1 MYMGYLKHKSISQLF
16 LSGKKTKYY
25 FTNIPTPHQGRRL
38 LSYSSIDENKLSI
51 CTWEC
56 MSIHWYI
63 TFVLHEEIRSWNL
76 RLSFLKSKMNVF
88 LYILYTIIALHWVLY
103 DVLWRT
109 GKQYWPKP
117 NDCRVCHCVTSLQ
130 RT

>member
-1 MYMGYLKHKSISQLF
+1 MYMGYLKHKSIRQLF
-16 LSGKKTKYY
+16 LSGKKTKYCS
-25 FTNIPTPHQGRRL
+25 TNMPTPHQGRRL
-38 LSYSSIDENKLSI
+38 LSYSSIDVNKLSI
-51 CTWEC
+51 WEC

-63 TFVLHEEIRSWNL
+63 TFVLHEEVRSWNL
-76 RLSFLKSKMNVF
+76 RLSFLKSIMNVF

-103 DVLWRT
+103 DVLWST
-109 GKQYWPKP
+109 GKQYRPKP